1 MSTQPEP
8 ENGYP
13 QLMSLAVHEFRTPLS
28 VVGGYLRM
36 LQGDGDTTLTERQKK
51 MIDEA
56 AKSCR
61 RLVTFVAEMSD
72 ISKLD
77 AGRIALSRQH
87 LDLFTLVGEVAGGVE
102 EAKDRDVHLEVRGEA
117 SGAPLSGDNARLRQ
131 AFDAIFR
138 AILREKPGPST
149 VIAERRIEK
158 RDGGAMAI
166 VVVAEEGSVQAAYE
180 RSPGPFNEE
189 RPGLGLAVPL
199 ARRIIEGHGGRIWSP
214 AQGGATATKNAASD
228 AALALGSAII
238 ALPVTE

>member
-36 LQGDGDTTLTERQKK
+36 LQGDTDTTLSERQRK

-77 AGRIALSRQH
+77 AGRIALSRQQ

-102 EAKDRDVHLEVRGEA
+102 EARDRDVHLQVRGKA
-117 SGAPLSGDNARLRQ
+117 SGAPLSGDNTRLRQ

-149 VIAERRIEK
+149 VIAERRIDE
-158 RDGGAMAI
+158 RDGRTMAI
-166 VVVAEEGSVQAAYE
+166 VVVAEDGSVQAAYE
-180 RSPGPFNEE
+180 RSPAPFNEE
-189 RPGLGLAVPL
+189 RPGLGLALPL

-214 AQGGATATKNAASD
+214 AQVGASSTKNAAGD
-228 AALALGSAII
+228 ALAFGSAII